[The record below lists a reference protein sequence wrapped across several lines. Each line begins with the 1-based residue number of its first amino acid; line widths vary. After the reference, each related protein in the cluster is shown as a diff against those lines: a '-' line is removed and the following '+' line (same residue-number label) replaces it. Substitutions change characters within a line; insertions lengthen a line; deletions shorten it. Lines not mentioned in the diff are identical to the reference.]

1 MPYCSALTGA
11 IFVVA
16 ITVPLFDKAFAAAFA
31 LIGPR
36 RFEMSL
42 DVLQH
47 IGKARSLHLLAHY
60 AS

>member
-1 MPYCSALTGA
+1 MA
-11 IFVVA
+11 V
-16 ITVPLFDKAFAAAFA
+16 TVPLFDKAFAAAFA

-42 DVLQH
+42 DVLLH